1 MKYQFA
7 ERFSFEKC
15 NAASFI
21 SALNFPKLY
30 ESKLLQSNLRFY
42 PDGNLMQ
49 LLIFLKTGRLIRK
62 VNFDFSGIATDFFS
76 YCSTLPEGQKI
87 FFCGGSKTDN
97 FEFIDLVKAAYPNLS
112 DRIYGIDGFIEEKRI
127 INEAI
132 NYDIVVLGLG
142 SPKQEVTAEQILLI
156 NNKVKVYTC
165 GAFITQTANSGSGR
179 FYPLLVRI
187 FNVRWLYRAFN
198 ETGHY
203 KRLIYALKNAY
214 RSFKAIDSVIK

>member
-1 MKYQFA
+1 MKYQFS

-21 SALNFPKLY
+21 SALNFPKLC
-30 ESKLLQSNLRFY
+30 ESKFVQSNLRFY

-49 LLIFLKTGRLIRK
+49 LLIFLKTGRLIKK
-62 VNFDFSGIATDFFS
+62 VNFDFSGIASDFFS

-97 FEFIDLVKAAYPNLS
+97 FEYIDFIKASYPNLT
-112 DRIYGIDGFIEEKRI
+112 DRIYGMDGFVEEKRI
-127 INEAI
+127 IDEAI
-132 NYDIVVLGLG
+132 NCDIVVLGLG
-142 SPKQEVTAEQILLI
+142 SPKQEIIAEQILLI

-165 GAFITQTANSGSGR
+165 GAFITQTADSGSGR

-187 FNVRWLYRAFN
+187 FNVRWLYRALK
-198 ETGHY
+198 EAGHY
-203 KRLIYALKNAY
+203 KRLVYALKNAY
-214 RSFKAIDSVIK
+214 RSWKVIDSVIQ